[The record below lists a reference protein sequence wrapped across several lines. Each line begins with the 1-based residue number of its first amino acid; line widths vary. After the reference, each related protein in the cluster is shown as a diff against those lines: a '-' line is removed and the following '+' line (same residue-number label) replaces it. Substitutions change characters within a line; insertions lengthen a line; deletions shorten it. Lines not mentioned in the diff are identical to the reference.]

1 MKHKSFLFLTML
13 LVGAS
18 LAGHAQTIFGVWQ
31 VASKHTGEGLMENY
45 VFNVD
50 NTFEYRTD
58 SDDGLRRVIA
68 LGGTYTFAK
77 DVLKLEITYTR
88 EVVGGTIE
96 RSRVT
101 SGNDFWAIEG
111 GTVQKKALAKSVSQT
126 LAAHLNTQTVLA
138 IEENQFYRVLK

>member
-1 MKHKSFLFLTML
+1 MKRKSFLFLTML
-13 LVGAS
+13 L
-18 LAGHAQTIFGVWQ
+18 AGTALSSQAQTIFGTWQ
-31 VASKHTGEGLMENY
+31 VASKKTGEGLMENY

-88 EVVGGTIE
+88 ELVGGTIE

-101 SGNDFWAIEG
+101 TGNDTWAIEG
-111 GTVQKKALAKSVSQT
+111 GTVQKKPLAKPVSQT
-126 LAAHLNTQTVLA
+126 LAAHLNSQTVLG